1 MPWPTQSVRSP
12 DLDAAMTTE
21 SDRANILPPV
31 IEVEDASGL
40 ITRRVMV
47 TISVA
52 ILALDQLT
60 KQMVRTSI
68 TLYDSIEVIPGW
80 LNLVHVRNTGAAFGF
95 LNSASLANK
104 QLLMTGIAVVA
115 LAAIL
120 AYAWQVGPRET
131 LTRVGLALIL
141 GGAAGNLVD
150 RASVGY
156 VVDFVD
162 VFWRTHHFWAF
173 NVADSAITVGAV
185 FLILDMLVVTR
196 ADVSTAV

>member
-1 MPWPTQSVRSP
+1 MTAEP
-12 DLDAAMTTE
+12 D
-21 SDRANILPPV
+21 SANVLPPT
-31 IEVEDASGL
+31 IEVEDGPGL
-40 ITRRVMV
+40 MTRRVMV

-68 TLYDSIEVIPGW
+68 TLYDSMEVIPGW

-95 LNSASLANK
+95 LNSANLANK

-131 LTRVGLALIL
+131 LTRAGLALIL
-141 GGAAGNLVD
+141 GGAAGNLID

-162 VFWRTHHFWAF
+162 VYWRTHHFWAF
-173 NVADSAITVGAV
+173 NVADSAITVGAGL
-185 FLILDMLVVTR
+185 LILDMLVVTR
-196 ADVSTAV
+196 ADVSTAI

>member
-115 LAAIL
+115 IL

>member
-12 DLDAAMTTE
+12 DLDAAMTAE
-21 SDRANILPPV
+21 SDSANVLPPA
-31 IEVEDASGL
+31 IEVADAPGL
-40 ITRRVMV
+40 MTRRVMV
-47 TISVA
+47 TTSVA

-120 AYAWQVGPRET
+120 AYARQVGPRET
-131 LTRVGLALIL
+131 LTRAGLALIL
-141 GGAAGNLVD
+141 GGAAGNLID

-162 VFWRTHHFWAF
+162 VYWRTHHFWAF
-173 NVADSAITVGAV
+173 NVADSTITVGAV
-185 FLILDMLVVTR
+185 LLILDMLVVTR